1 MWPYN
6 CLLFSTY
13 GRTLC
18 GLENIAEGFLQDWN
32 TKQDF
37 TAATFVVEMK
47 CPSIVAET
55 QLEDSYQ
62 QETLIQMLWT
72 LPNGNK
78 RTLNTLQPTIFF
90 LTEYHYRPQTKFAKV
105 MFSQVSFCPRGGVSA
120 PLHAGIHPPDQRQT
134 PHWADTPEQD
144 INGI

>member
-13 GRTLC
+13 GRTSC
-18 GLENIAEGFLQDWN
+18 GLENIAEGSLQQDWN

-37 TAATFVVEMK
+37 TAATSVVEMK

-55 QLEDSYQ
+55 QFEDSYQ
-62 QETLIQMLWT
+62 QGTLIQMLWT

-78 RTLNTLQPTIFF
+78 RALNIVCNLQYFF
-90 LTEYHYRPQTKFAKV
+90 LAEYYF
-105 MFSQVSFCPRGGVSA
+105 
-120 PLHAGIHPPDQRQT
+120 
-134 PHWADTPEQD
+134 E
-144 INGI
+144 IN